1 MSAQRKVRVGSTRK
15 PPLRERLVLL
25 VGCPVL
31 FMLLGEAVQV
41 AWRRLWS
48 ERAVI
53 VRRLEIV
60 RREDEKKEAQ
70 RAMEVLA
77 T

>member
-1 MSAQRKVRVGSTRK
+1 M
-15 PPLRERLVLL
+15 
-25 VGCPVL
+25 